1 MLASH
6 GILRHDHSQRRAW
19 IPRLAAF
26 HREAGDRGLLAQWQ
40 QPRFRSW
47 FIERGTRTD
56 RLPSVPQARYQE
68 PHFETRRYLAASTS
82 AAPPCRIF
90 LTRMETALGGQHA
103 NGPSDRTSASSRPS
117 LARSSALGV
126 DRSTTGLTRTVE
138 CTAVR
143 FCLVERDP
151 ASLGRGRGWHG
162 TARSL
167 ACRPSASPRTLGR
180 TVEWLRSR
188 FIPRRKLNTST
199 SWHGISS
206 EVLRRLSASSPPSI
220 RPSKRSAPSRNV
232 SFMRRHPSLCSPEA
246 LSLQSDLSIGW

>member
-1 MLASH
+1 M
-6 GILRHDHSQRRAW
+6 RRAW
-19 IPRLAAF
+19 IPPARRFSQGSRRSRTPAAVVATSIPKLV
-26 HREAGDRGLLAQWQ
+26 HRKGDA
-40 QPRFRSW
+40 
-47 FIERGTRTD
+47 D
-56 RLPSVPQARYQE
+56 RLSSVPQARYQE

-206 EVLRRLSASSPPSI
+206 EVLRRLSASSPPSM
-220 RPSKRSAPSRNV
+220 RPSKRSAPIQKC
-232 SFMRRHPSLCSPEA
+232 FLYA
-246 LSLQSDLSIGW
+246 TTSIAMFS

>member
-1 MLASH
+1 M
-6 GILRHDHSQRRAW
+6 IIHSGEPGFPGSPFFIGKQAIAESWRSGSN
-19 IPRLAAF
+19 LDS
-26 HREAGDRGLLAQWQ
+26 EAGSLKGGRGQTDYRPFRKPGIKNLTSRPAATWR
-40 QPRFRSW
+40 PRPR
-47 FIERGTRTD
+47 
-56 RLPSVPQARYQE
+56 
-68 PHFETRRYLAASTS
+68 

-90 LTRMETALGGQHA
+90 LTTRMETALGGQHA

-126 DRSTTGLTRTVE
+126 GRSTTGLTRTVE

-199 SWHGISS
+199 PWHGISS
-206 EVLRRLSASSPPSI
+206 QGLRITIANP
-220 RPSKRSAPSRNV
+220 
-232 SFMRRHPSLCSPEA
+232 
-246 LSLQSDLSIGW
+246 G

>member
-1 MLASH
+1 MSENLVRCWLHTASCH
-6 GILRHDHSQRRAW
+6 MIIHSGEPGFPGSPFFIGSRRSRT
-19 IPRLAAF
+19 PRSGSNLDS
-26 HREAGDRGLLAQWQ
+26 EAGSLRGGRGQTDYRPFRKPGIKNLTSRPAATWR
-40 QPRFRSW
+40 PRPR
-47 FIERGTRTD
+47 
-56 RLPSVPQARYQE
+56 P
-68 PHFETRRYLAASTS
+68 
-82 AAPPCRIF
+82 APPCRIF

-117 LARSSALGV
+117 LARVLARLELIEALL
-126 DRSTTGLTRTVE
+126 GLTRTVE

-206 EVLRRLSASSPPSI
+206 EVLRRLMLRVRLP
-220 RPSKRSAPSRNV
+220 
-232 SFMRRHPSLCSPEA
+232 
-246 LSLQSDLSIGW
+246 